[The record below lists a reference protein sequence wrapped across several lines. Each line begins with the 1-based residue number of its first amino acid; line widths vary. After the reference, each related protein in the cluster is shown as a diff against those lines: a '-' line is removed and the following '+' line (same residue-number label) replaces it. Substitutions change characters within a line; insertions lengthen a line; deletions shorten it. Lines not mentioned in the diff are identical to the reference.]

1 MAGKLAP
8 FTGKLSVLPGP
19 GLNGPV
25 RSGVHCDD
33 FSATSKIVPT
43 NVGLDEIAAL
53 VAAGAAGFGVGSKL
67 LDGADPRSATA
78 IAARLRAARE
88 AAGHPA

>member
-1 MAGKLAP
+1 MAVG
-8 FTGKLSVLPGP
+8 GG
-19 GLNGPV
+19 GG
-25 RSGVHCDD
+25 GV
-33 FSATSKIVPT
+33 SAF
-43 NVGLDEIAAL
+43 G
-53 VAAGAAGFGVGSKL
+53 GAAGFGVGPKL

>member
-1 MAGKLAP
+1 
-8 FTGKLSVLPGP
+8 
-19 GLNGPV
+19 
-25 RSGVHCDD
+25 
-33 FSATSKIVPT
+33 
-43 NVGLDEIAAL
+43 IAAL
-53 VAAGAAGFGVGSKL
+53 VTAGAAGFGVGPKL

>member
-1 MAGKLAP
+1 MKLFPAAAINAPAFIRATLAP
-8 FTGKLSVLPGP
+8 SP
-19 GLNGPV
+19 
-25 RSGVHCDD
+25 
-33 FSATSKIVPT
+33 TSKIVPT

-53 VAAGAAGFGVGSKL
+53 VAAGAAGFGVGPKL